1 MELNLNKMNSIST
14 SGMQRLK
21 ETYRFVFLGILMAL
35 LGAGSFLF
43 LGIKMSIVTW
53 IILVVLE
60 FIVLF
65 WFMFSKSL
73 LSYTVFTALTGCT
86 LVPVLD
92 SLISAGS
99 GNIIVQA
106 LVGTAVITGLLTYY
120 ASTTKNNYLQYQ
132 TILLYMLIGIIIL
145 SIINIFLG
153 SSLFALIISIIS
165 TVLFSFFIIADTQEV
180 LYTDIKPLY
189 AAMNIYLDVLNL
201 FVNLIQILTS
211 LQKD

>member
-1 MELNLNKMNSIST
+1 MELNLNKMNSISA

-53 IILVVLE
+53 IILVILE

-106 LVGTAVITGLLTYY
+106 LLGTAIITGLLTFY
-120 ASTTKNNYLQYQ
+120 ASTTKNNYLQYG

-165 TVLFSFFIIADTQEV
+165 TVVFSFFIIADTQEV